1 MREIDIYAKVLYSS
15 VNSYFKEM
23 YHSGGTDNASVSV
36 ELFWKLMEKD
46 AQMIIDTAFSCD
58 VEDDLIPEHLKK
70 RWRKLILQIYNQY
83 CPRETARQL
92 LAWSESKPFAK
103 EKSSKKG

>member
-1 MREIDIYAKVLYSS
+1 MERTEVHIIDK
-15 VNSYFKEM
+15 
-23 YHSGGTDNASVSV
+23 
-36 ELFWKLMEKD
+36 LFHTFLMEKKD
-46 AQMIIDTAFSCD
+46 KEIHVTSKGRQLLEL
-58 VEDDLIPEHLKK
+58 VPEDLKK
-70 RWRKLILQIYNQY
+70 RWQKLILEIYNQY

>member
-1 MREIDIYAKVLYSS
+1 
-15 VNSYFKEM
+15 M
-23 YHSGGTDNASVSV
+23 YHSDGADNASESV
-36 ELFWKLMEKD
+36 EVFWEVMEKD
-46 AQMIIDTAFSCD
+46 AQMIIDTAFSDD
-58 VEDDLIPEHLKK
+58 VKDDLIPEDLKK
-70 RWRKLILQIYNQY
+70 RWQKLILEIYNQY